1 MADEDGAALA
11 GQLMGALGAGATDL
25 ADLATRLNDGGA
37 TPSSGE
43 RWSPQVLAAEL
54 ARLAIVPAKATIDRT
69 VSPVYDAARANWPPA
84 PSARNATAMDV
95 DARAEF
101 LQTFGL
107 RNQWYIIASSAEIG
121 ATPVG
126 MKRLGESLVLWR
138 DGDGAVHAVED
149 RCPHRGV
156 ALSIGEVHEGA
167 ITCAYHGVRVDAYGK
182 VVLVPGL
189 PGCPLEGKTLVRH
202 YPVIEHYQ
210 AIWAYFGDDRHE
222 APPPLVL
229 PDELVSPEWTGVLH
243 YDTWRGDYRYVID
256 NLCDPMH
263 GPFLHGKTY
272 TQSRGPR
279 TDAVNV
285 VENDGGFEVFRAGQR
300 GVNLDWME
308 FCLAGSS
315 TYARVEIPMPPNAG
329 PGGPM
334 GIIFYPTPVDE
345 DHTRINVWRL
355 RHVSGWQRDLW
366 HFLFHAKIR
375 GFVDAVLAQ
384 DIVALATMP
393 RWPSP
398 EHLYGHDAG
407 ITRARKHFREAAKA
421 QARDWDRAH
430 SGAAAQ

>member
-1 MADEDGAALA
+1 MADIDEGALA
-11 GQLMGALGAGATDL
+11 AQLMEALGAGAADL
-25 ADLATRLNDGGA
+25 ADLATRMNAGPGDAALDAGVAGGGTRA
-37 TPSSGE
+37 ARGRAAQGGDRE
-43 RWSPQVLAAEL
+43 RRRAAVRRAARPL
-54 ARLAIVPAKATIDRT
+54 ARRSGRCRGAR
-69 VSPVYDAARANWPPA
+69 DAEDERAQW
-84 PSARNATAMDV
+84 
-95 DARAEF
+95 

-107 RNQWYIIASSAEIG
+107 RNQWYVVAASAEIG
-121 ATPVG
+121 EKPVG

-156 ALSIGEVHEGA
+156 ALSIGEVHDGA
-167 ITCAYHGVRVDAYGK
+167 ITCAYHGVRVDEYGK

-210 AIWAYFGDDRHE
+210 AIWAYFGDDRHD

-229 PDELVSPEWTGVLH
+229 PDELVSPDWTGVLH
-243 YDTWRGDYRYVID
+243 YDTWQGDYRYVID

-279 TDAVNV
+279 TDAVKI
-285 VENDGGFEVFRAGQR
+285 VEKDGGFEVFRAGQR

-329 PGGPM
+329 PGGSM

-345 DHTRINVWRL
+345 RHTRINVWRL
-355 RHVSGWQRDLW
+355 RRVSGWQRDLW
-366 HFLFHAKIR
+366 HVLFRLRIR

-393 RWPSP
+393 LWPAQ
-398 EHLYGHDAG
+398 EHFYGHDAG
-407 ITRARKHFREAAKA
+407 LTRARKHFREAAKA
-421 QARDWDRAH
+421 QARDWNRAL
-430 SGAAAQ
+430 SGAAAG